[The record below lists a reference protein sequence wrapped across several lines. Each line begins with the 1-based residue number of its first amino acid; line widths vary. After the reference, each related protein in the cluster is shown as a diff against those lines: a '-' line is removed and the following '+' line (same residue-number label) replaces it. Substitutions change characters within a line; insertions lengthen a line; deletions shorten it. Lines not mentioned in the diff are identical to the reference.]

1 MKLKRLKME
10 TLIKRHYL
18 STSTAI
24 PDMTAKILRKARQH
38 SISRLH
44 LNEAETP
51 QNGNIDQAT
60 LSFHINCNPRQQ
72 GGNLMARHCLFRRYL
87 STHQHLLQNSFK
99 SQTDYPVANAS
110 FK

>member
-1 MKLKRLKME
+1 ME

-18 STSTAI
+18 STSTATPTARRQPNGEALSLQALLI
-24 PDMTAKILRKARQH
+24 DTSALTAKDLRASDGLSGAKILRKARQP

-60 LSFHINCNPRQQ
+60 LSFHINCNPDSK
-72 GGNLMARHCLFRRYL
+72 AA
-87 STHQHLLQNSFK
+87 T
-99 SQTDYPVANAS
+99 
-110 FK
+110 